1 MVRQSAAVAGRT
13 TLEFDENMP
22 PRLVSPKTTMTAS
35 TAINAGGNQKSCERR
50 LGALDTV
57 VQHAR
62 LDKPLLLDMTK
73 RDENRHPVGCPR

>member
-57 VQHAR
+57 VQHGLDTLLR
-62 LDKPLLLDMTK
+62 LDVTK
-73 RDENRHPVGCPR
+73 RDENRHLVGCPR